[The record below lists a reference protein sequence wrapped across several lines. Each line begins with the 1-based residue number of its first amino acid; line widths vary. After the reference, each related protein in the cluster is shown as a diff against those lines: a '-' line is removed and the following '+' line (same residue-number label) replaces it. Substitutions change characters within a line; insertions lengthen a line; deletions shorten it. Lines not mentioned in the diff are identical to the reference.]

1 MKNVLFQIKKRVFK
15 NTNVIFVTRMD
26 ILKPSVSKRKQENKF
41 SIEHQ
46 NILRTVS
53 ETKILENLYLDILRT
68 LSEEMSIREH
78 LIRDHL
84 ILRRS
89 LIRILKLTFKDP
101 RNCGYLK
108 TY

>member
-1 MKNVLFQIKKRVFK
+1 MKNVSFQTKKRIFK
-15 NTNVIFVTRMD
+15 NTNVISVTRMD

-46 NILRTVS
+46 NILRTIS
-53 ETKILENLYLDILRT
+53 ETTCLENLHIDILRT
-68 LSEEMSIREH
+68 LSEEMSIEEH

-101 RNCGYLK
+101 RNCGYLRI
-108 TY
+108 Y